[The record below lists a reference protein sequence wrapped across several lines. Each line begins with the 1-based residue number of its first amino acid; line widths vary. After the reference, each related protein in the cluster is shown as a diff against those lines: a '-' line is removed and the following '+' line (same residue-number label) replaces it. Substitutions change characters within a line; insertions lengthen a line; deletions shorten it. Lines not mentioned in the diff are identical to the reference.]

1 MFPGTSRT
9 LNDMYM
15 PLGTHVPPQGLPQ
28 PLPGG
33 TAALIGAAALIVV
46 MIPFSWQLAQHFD
59 TMAHEG
65 AHALAAFA
73 LGLTLESV
81 VLKLEGGSTNVRS
94 VGLTSVALRLV
105 LFGFVGYLGP
115 SAFGLAGAKLIET
128 GRVVTV
134 LWLAIILLVLL
145 LFVLARS
152 LGLVSVPVAIVLLVF
167 VTRHGHAWV
176 EEVVVYGMT
185 WLLLLS
191 GLRIALAHGVEAG
204 DAGTLKDRT
213 HIPRRIWSLLWI
225 GGTLLAVV
233 IGGKWMVLRS

>member
-1 MFPGTSRT
+1 MFPRTSRT

-15 PLGTHVPPQGLPQ
+15 PLGTHVPPAGLPQ
-28 PLPGG
+28 PLPGAA
-33 TAALIGAAALIVV
+33 AALIGAAVLIVV
-46 MIPFSWQLAQHFD
+46 MVPFLWHVAQHFGV
-59 TMAHEG
+59 MAHEG

-73 LGLTLESV
+73 LGFTLESV
-81 VLKLEGGSTNVRS
+81 VMSLHE
-94 VGLTSVALRLV
+94 GLTKVRTGGLTGIAIRLV
-105 LFGFVGYLGP
+105 LFWFVGYLGP
-115 SAFGLAGAKLIET
+115 SAFGLVAAKLIET

-152 LGLVSVPVAIVLLVF
+152 LGLVSVPVAIALLVL
-167 VTRHGHAWV
+167 VTRNAHAWV